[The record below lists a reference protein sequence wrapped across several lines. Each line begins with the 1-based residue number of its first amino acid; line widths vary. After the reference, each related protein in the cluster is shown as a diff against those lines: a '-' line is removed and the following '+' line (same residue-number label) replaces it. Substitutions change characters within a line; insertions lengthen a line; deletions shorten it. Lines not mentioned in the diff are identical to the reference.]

1 MTDVK
6 RQRVVV
12 VRECI
17 WELTGQDF
25 YAAAVLGQMLYWS
38 LRTKDIDGYLEEESQ
53 RMAQTGAEANVALT
67 KGWVYKSAEE
77 LSEELLEICSRR
89 TVSRRLDKLVEA
101 GWLEKRHNPNHQWDR
116 TLQYRPNLKAI
127 DQGLQEIG
135 YSLEDALPQGDWT
148 VVREYAS
155 IGHRDQCIGQGD
167 QWSGHSDQSK
177 GHSDQ
182 SIGQGDQSIGHSV
195 QAIPET
201 TTENKAESRE
211 TESAAG
217 SPQAMCSI
225 HQKPMKLRSKQG
237 DQWYSHQ
244 LPNGTWC
251 KGAPGDQPGST
262 SSNEERRLDSEG
274 RYKDYIRT

>member
-1 MTDVK
+1 MTEVK
-6 RQRVVV
+6 RQRIVV

-38 LRTKDIDGYLEEESQ
+38 LRTKDIDGYLEEENQ
-53 RMAQTGAEANVALT
+53 RMAQTGDKANVALT
-67 KGWVYKSAEE
+67 RGWVYKSAEE
-77 LSEELLEICSRR
+77 LSEELMEICSRR
-89 TVSRRLDKLVEA
+89 TVGRRLDKLVEA
-101 GWLEKRHNPNHQWDR
+101 GWLEKRNNPNHQWDR

-148 VVREYAS
+148 VVREYVS

-167 QWSGHSDQSK
+167 QSI

-201 TTENKAESRE
+201 TAKTTAESRE
-211 TESAAG
+211 TETAAG
-217 SPQAMCSI
+217 RSQAWCSI
-225 HQKPMKLRSKQG
+225 HQKPMKLRSKG
-237 DQWYSHQ
+237 GEQWYSHQ
-244 LPNGTWC
+244 LSNGTWC
-251 KGAPGDQPGST
+251 KGAPGDQPYDVESK
-262 SSNEERRLDSEG
+262 NRRLDSEG
-274 RYKDYIRT
+274 QYKNYIQT